1 MAQMERGFEF
11 ASSLL
16 QRKGNRKQ
24 PEGKAVREHRSG
36 PVHCGTHQG
45 IPGAIPMQR
54 VGEILPDS
62 RSIMVPADT

>member
-1 MAQMERGFEF
+1 MERGFGYLSF
-11 ASSLL
+11 FL

-24 PEGKAVREHRSG
+24 PDVKAMREYRSC